1 MVHSVKVPEATTLG
15 KPRLNLMCGSVSYTD
30 PCSAAHNAVE

>member
-15 KPRLNLMCGSVSYTD
+15 KPRLNLMCGWTLDDATD
-30 PCSAAHNAVE
+30 QRR